1 MSRSAP
7 WIVMALLWLPESG
20 FAAEAGAGLQFSPA
34 LRMLGGL
41 GLVLGLILGGYGLLR
56 NRIGSFPAGRKRAV
70 QVVESC
76 PLGPR
81 RSVCLVRVR
90 DREFLLGVTQ
100 QQVTFLGETGAGS
113 GLQAAGRESFEQT
126 VAAATEERQP

>member
-1 MSRSAP
+1 MKYLLPLLGAVLLTVP
-7 WIVMALLWLPESG
+7 GPAL
-20 FAAEAGAGLQFSPA
+20 AGDADTGLQFSPV

-56 NRIGSFPAGRKRAV
+56 SRIGSLPVRRKRAMR
-70 QVVESC
+70 VVESC

-81 RSVCLVRVR
+81 KSVCLVRVR

-100 QQVTFLGETGAGS
+100 QQISLLGETS
-113 GLQAAGRESFEQT
+113 PEEDPRDKDRESFGEAF
-126 VAAATEERQP
+126 AAAAGEDVP